1 MRLDDRPVIDQLLN
15 PTPLNHL
22 YDVQNEMW
30 DVICGD
36 ADDLQ
41 LAVDETLFTLM
52 DWVPAWDREDAH
64 SSFARVGTE
73 LAERE
78 EVRRRDLLT
87 AFVEAMEARL

>member
-1 MRLDDRPVIDQLLN
+1 MIDQLLN

-36 ADDLQ
+36 ADDL
-41 LAVDETLFTLM
+41 
-52 DWVPAWDREDAH
+52 
-64 SSFARVGTE
+64 
-73 LAERE
+73 
-78 EVRRRDLLT
+78 LT